1 HTTCPATL
9 AHSCDSSLPVD
20 LTYQPGQPRP
30 WAPQPTAIRRRIIAT
45 TGGSASV
52 PASVLSP
59 SQIPP
64 LGVLPLTPNH
74 PELYRFHLIAVGTP
88 LAGGPP
94 RRSQRA
100 LLTHWAPALGV
111 SAKAHIGKG
120 MHNTGG
126 REPSNRK
133 AVHPRPADPRTL
145 AATL

>member
-30 WAPQPTAIRRRIIAT
+30 WAPQPTAIRRRITAT

-74 PELYRFHLIAVGTP
+74 PELYRFHLHTSRTRAKTGLILPVRRTP
-88 LAGGPP
+88 PG
-94 RRSQRA
+94 Q
-100 LLTHWAPALGV
+100 
-111 SAKAHIGKG
+111 
-120 MHNTGG
+120 
-126 REPSNRK
+126 
-133 AVHPRPADPRTL
+133 
-145 AATL
+145 